1 MYNITN
7 KKLGEMSTSEEWTNE
22 YRRGKPFPEW
32 RTSLNIIDDL
42 FMGSITDPSCRCL
55 HEKRWHYNLNNRSRV
70 AKLQ

>member
-42 FMGSITDPSCRCL
+42 FMGSITDRLADACM
-55 HEKRWHYNLNNRSRV
+55 RS
-70 AKLQ
+70 AGIII